1 MSSTS
6 MLTGNPLTVKL
17 WEMKAW
23 TQAMRMSY
31 VGKMAAD
38 GSIYTPEEFKGRDN
52 KGDTV
57 TFAYAGKMTG
67 VPRGEGGTLDG
78 NEQALDLQS
87 HSMIVNESRD
97 AVLIPNSGIEP
108 QRTKVNMEKVVNE
121 LLPMRAI
128 ELMDASAFQQLAGV
142 NPTSFTIDGATYAST
157 ADKLHV
163 QGHNTIVAPT
173 TNRILRAAGAATD
186 QALTSADTMT
196 MQLIDYALEKNDLS
210 DQPIAPAADGFFHL
224 YLSPAD
230 AVNLKHD
237 SGSAIQWY
245 STQLANIQGGKED
258 QLANRIVNQ
267 KIFLGTYGNVK
278 IWQAPRVAF
287 GMRSDTSAVITTVR
301 RNVLVGKDA
310 LSFASPYGGRP
321 TDTDVPLKIVNQL
334 KDYNKFKGIGFELLY
349 GIKKMSPSNKEDTGV
364 IVIGTYAA
372 AHS

>member
-6 MLTGNPLTVKL
+6 MLTGNSLTKKL

-23 TQAMRMSY
+23 TQALQMSY
-31 VGKMAAD
+31 FGQAAKS
-38 GSIYTPEEFKGRDN
+38 GAVYFPEEFKGKDN
-52 KGDTV
+52 KGDQV
-57 TFAYAGKMTG
+57 TFAYAGKLTG
-67 VPRGEGGTLDG
+67 VPVGEGGTLDG
-78 NEQALDLQS
+78 NEESLDLQN
-87 HSMIVNESRD
+87 HAMVVNESRF
-97 AVLIPNSGIEP
+97 AVLNPNSGIEP
-108 QRTKVNMEKVVNE
+108 QRTQVSFEKITNE
-121 LLPMRAI
+121 LLPKRAV
-128 ELMDASAFQQLAGV
+128 ELMDTSFFQQLAGV

-173 TNRILRAAGAATD
+173 TNRIIRAAGAATD

-210 DQPIAPAADGFFHL
+210 DQPIAPCADGFYHL

-237 SGSAIQWY
+237 AGSAIQWY
-245 STQLANIQGGKED
+245 SNQLAMVQGGKPD
-258 QLANRIVNQ
+258 QLMTRVMNQ
-267 KIFLGTYGNVK
+267 KIFLGQYANVK

-287 GMRSDTSAVITTVR
+287 GANSSTSAVITSVR

-334 KDYNKFKGIGFELLY
+334 KDYDKYKGIGFEMLY
-349 GIKKMSPSNKEDTGV
+349 GLKKMSPSNKEDTGV

-372 AHS
+372 AHA

>member
-1 MSSTS
+1 
-6 MLTGNPLTVKL
+6 MLTTNPLTVKL
-17 WEMKAW
+17 WEMKTW
-23 TQAMRMSY
+23 TQAVRMSY
-31 VGKMAAD
+31 FGKMASD
-38 GSIYTPEEFKGRDN
+38 GAVYMPEEFKGRDV

-87 HSMIVNESRD
+87 HSMVVNESRD

-108 QRTKVNMEKVVNE
+108 LRTKVNMEKVVNE
-121 LLPMRAI
+121 LLPKRAI
-128 ELMDASAFQQLAGV
+128 ELLDGSAFQQLAGV
-142 NPTSFTIDGATYAST
+142 NPTSFTIDGTTYAST
-157 ADKLHV
+157 ADKLHL

-173 TNRILRAAGAATD
+173 TNRIIRAAGAAND
-186 QALTSADTMT
+186 QSLTSADTMT
-196 MQLIDYALEKNDLS
+196 LQLLDYALEKNDLS
-210 DQPIAPAADGFFHL
+210 EQPVEACAEGFFHL
-224 YLSPAD
+224 YISPAD

-237 SGSAIQWY
+237 AGSAVTWY
-245 STQLANIQGGKED
+245 NNQLAQIQGGKED
-258 QLANRIVNQ
+258 QLTNRVMNQ

-287 GMRSDTSAVITTVR
+287 GANSGTSAVITSVR

-321 TDTDVPLKIVNQL
+321 SDTDVPLKIINQL
-334 KDYNKFKGIGFELLY
+334 KDYDKYKGIGFEMLY
-349 GIKKMSPSNKEDTGV
+349 GLKKMSPSNKEDVGV

-372 AHS
+372 AHA